1 MKKVKKTNKTM
12 SVLIIAF
19 SLILISLIGLTVAYF
34 TDSKSYTGT
43 LEFGNIEL
51 DITGGVDETTK
62 VINFDIDRKT
72 NNDPTWTGKIMP
84 GDTIKMQVNIGLK
97 STSEPAYY
105 VAVITDTKGAFENG
119 IYFSDGTNVYVND
132 GTKTYLQSD
141 STKTALTGSNLK
153 YVGALTKADK
163 HNLTL
168 NAVVSADYE
177 IQGGKTEVELHIY
190 AIQQANMDEYNET
203 KQERSAYHQ
212 LMKKAD
218 YVINGVNSTSVADLK
233 SVISNYANL
242 TNFGIVKT
250 RNVPAGYTKDDALT
264 TTLNGKLDERS
275 KDKISVYKK
284 GDTEIVLA
292 SDYKIVAPTDC
303 ASMFASYAKMTSLDL
318 SNFDTSNTTTMFGMF
333 NGCSALTNLNIDNF
347 KTSKVTTMSGMFNS
361 CVGLTSLNL
370 SSFDTSSVTNMSY
383 MFNSCRN
390 LEKLNLSSFKT
401 SYVTALNVMFQSCE
415 KLTEIKGLENWDTKN
430 VTSMRNMFNKCYDL
444 NSLNLS
450 NFNTGKVTTMYGMF
464 QHCQALTNLN
474 VSNFNT
480 SKVTDMS
487 YMFNSCE
494 LLTTLNVS
502 SFNTSKVLN
511 MPAMFQSCR
520 KLSGLDVSNFDTSN
534 VTDMRNMF
542 YYCTGLES
550 LDISSFNTSKVT
562 DMSQMFVHIGL
573 DNSSTKM
580 EIIGLANFDTSKVTK
595 MRNMFSGSDQ
605 NTFAGKITNESLKGI
620 KDWNV
625 SKVTDMSYM
634 FYGQGANL
642 TELDLTR
649 WDTSSCK
656 TFNHMFADCI
666 KLKKM
671 DMTNWNVGSLR
682 TCYNMFNDCQA
693 LESVGDISKWNT
705 ANLYDAG
712 SIFARCYSLSGKLD
726 LSGWNTT
733 NLRGLEDTFLGC
745 KNLTEIDLSGWNIS
759 NVIGNITDA
768 IALTWP
774 DAGSSSISSSIYTAH
789 SEDANTLANLFKDCT
804 SLTKIKVGSG
814 WNTSKHDTTTF
825 TNCGV
830 SSVTSV

>member
-153 YVGALTKADK
+153 YVGALTKADT

-233 SVISNYANL
+233 TVISNYANL

-275 KDKISVYKK
+275 KDKISAYKK
-284 GDTEIVLA
+284 SDTEIVLA
-292 SDYKIVAPTDC
+292 SDYKIKAPESCEKMFSDC
-303 ASMFASYAKMTSLDL
+303 AVIASIDL
-318 SNFDTSNTTTMFGMF
+318 SNFDTSSVVTMKSMF
-333 NGCSALTNLNIDNF
+333 YNCKALTNLDVSNLN
-347 KTSKVTTMSGMFNS
+347 TSKVTDMSFMFYF
-361 CVGLTSLNL
+361 C
-370 SSFDTSSVTNMSY
+370 
-383 MFNSCRN
+383 
-390 LEKLNLSSFKT
+390 
-401 SYVTALNVMFQSCE
+401 
-415 KLTEIKGLENWDTKN
+415 IKMQN
-430 VTSMRNMFNKCYDL
+430 Y
-444 NSLNLS
+444 NLS
-450 NFNTGKVTTMYGMF
+450 NFDTSNVTTMYCMF
-464 QHCQALTNLN
+464 VYNSALKSLDL
-474 VSNFNT
+474 SNFNT
-480 SKVTDMS
+480 SKVTNMSWMFALCGELESINISNFNTSNVTDMS
-487 YMFNSCE
+487 IMFRECKKLKS
-494 LLTTLNVS
+494 LDVS
-502 SFNTSKVLN
+502 SFNTSKVTNMSYMFTYVGLN
-511 MPAMFQSCR
+511 
-520 KLSGLDVSNFDTSN
+520 N
-534 VTDMRNMF
+534 
-542 YYCTGLES
+542 
-550 LDISSFNTSKVT
+550 SF
-562 DMSQMFVHIGL
+562 
-573 DNSSTKM
+573 TKI
-580 EIIGLANFDTSKVTK
+580 EITGLANFDTSNVI
-595 MRNMFSGSDQ
+595 NMSTMFAGSNQ
-605 NTFAGKITNESLKGI
+605 NDVAGKITNESLKGI
-620 KDWNV
+620 ENWNV
-625 SKVTDMSYM
+625 SKVTNMTCM

-642 TELDLTR
+642 TQLDLTK
-649 WDTSSCK
+649 WDTSSCLS
-656 TFNHMFADCI
+656 FNHMFADCI

-671 DMTNWNVGSLR
+671 DMTNWNVSSLR

-712 SIFARCYSLSGKLD
+712 SMFARCYSLNGKLD

-745 KNLTEIDLSGWNIS
+745 KSLTEIDLSGWNIS
-759 NVIGNITDA
+759 NVIYVTDA
-768 IALTWP
+768 IALKWP
-774 DAGSSSISSSIYTAH
+774 GLPTGTTKLSGTIYYAH
-789 SEDANTLANLFKDCT
+789 SGDYANKTLANLFKDCT